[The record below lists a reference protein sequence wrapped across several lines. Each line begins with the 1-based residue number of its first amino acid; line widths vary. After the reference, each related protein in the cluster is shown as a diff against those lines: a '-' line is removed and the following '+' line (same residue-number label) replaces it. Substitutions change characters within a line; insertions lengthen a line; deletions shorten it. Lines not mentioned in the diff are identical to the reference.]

1 MLLLTRQANARTTK
15 KNIAR
20 RVLKIFLMCLR
31 TTLIYIYMYIYIY
44 IKVVLKHMRKFFI
57 SFKLLPLEF
66 VPLGL
71 NVSKIKFQLI
81 CSIFTGVAGLSK
93 F

>member
-1 MLLLTRQANARTTK
+1 MP
-15 KNIAR
+15 
-20 RVLKIFLMCLR
+20 
-31 TTLIYIYMYIYIY
+31 YICVYIY
-44 IKVVLKHMRKFFI
+44 IKVVLKHLRNFFKI
-57 SFKLLPLEF
+57 SFKLLPLDF

-71 NVSKIKFQLI
+71 NVSKIKFELI